1 MSFCIGVLVCL
12 LQTLLLLLR
21 KKTSDCHEC
30 AEREMEGRYEL
41 INLMN
46 ITSVSFHLKVATMR
60 PVFSVT
66 KRLIIFIFIVILI
79 VVTTITENPHN
90 LVIDAGLNP
99 LSGAERS
106 C

>member
-46 ITSVSFHLKVATMR
+46 ITSVSFHLKVATI
-60 PVFSVT
+60 T
-66 KRLIIFIFIVILI
+66 KNIIIFMFIVILI
-79 VVTTITENPHN
+79 VVMTITKNPH
-90 LVIDAGLNP
+90 
-99 LSGAERS
+99 
-106 C
+106 